1 LHATGGQA
9 RERAIDT
16 IDALTPQEALIARLA
31 GQGASKPEIAAQLFV
46 SRATVAYHLR
56 KVFVK
61 LGITSRDQ
69 LAQVLPAGP
78 DTTARL
84 APQR

>member
-1 LHATGGQA
+1 MLF
-9 RERAIDT
+9 RSSN
-16 IDALTPQEALIARLA
+16 PQ
-31 GQGASKPEIAAQLFV
+31 IAAQLFI

-78 DTTARL
+78 GATAQL
-84 APQR
+84 TPQR